1 MRFTRSLITCALG
14 VVSCAPVMAQSLNTS
29 QVTGTVQDPTGAA
42 VPDAK
47 VVMTNIDTG
56 QVRTITTSNSGAYTL
71 PDLPIGNYRLEVTA
85 PGFTTYVLTGI
96 KLEVGSNPTFD
107 PKLQVGNVNEQVMVT
122 TQPGAQVETQ
132 SNGIGQVVDDKQVVE
147 LPLNGRDP
155 TQLIALAG
163 ATTTA
168 PAGDLNSNKNFPTV
182 TIAVA
187 GGLPN
192 GVSYSLDGGFHN
204 DIFNNLNLPLPFPD
218 ALQEFK
224 VETNSL
230 PAQYGNHAAAAVNAV
245 TKSGTNSFHG
255 DAFWFVRNY
264 MFNAA
269 NFFSYNPSTGAKP
282 RDSLKR
288 NQFGG
293 VLGGPIIKDRLFF
306 FGGFQGTII
315 RSNPTSNL
323 VYLPTQAE
331 VNGDFS
337 NAVKCN
343 NITAN
348 KLNANYFNYTA
359 GTPTSVPTSATLK
372 VPISPVAKAIIAE
385 GIPIAPAGDECTLL
399 PVPISANSTQQ
410 EIPARVDY
418 TLNSK
423 QTLFARYFYA
433 NYDLPANVI
442 PGNLLT
448 ANTVVQK
455 NKDQSLVL
463 GHTMTL
469 TDHMVNSFRATGNR
483 TLGLR
488 SVPPYFNAS
497 DVGINIYQLPSL
509 GKYVGITITNGFTFG
524 QNPGY
529 FNTADFT
536 FSDDLSYSRG
546 RHQMAF
552 GAAFQYGYQN
562 TVNNRLSN
570 GTFTFSGV
578 STNNSTLGY
587 ADFVA
592 GQVGT
597 FQQGNADL
605 EDDKSKYFGAYA
617 QDTFKATPH
626 LTLNYGVRYEPYI
639 PFKNREG
646 RAEHFDMAAFTA
658 GTKTNRYTNAPAGLT
673 FPGDSGFPGTSYNFG
688 KKDIFEPRIGVIF
701 DPSKDGTMSI
711 RAGYGIFYDAP
722 QLFFDTRYSNSAPYG
737 STVSLTG
744 PFDVTSPYSAVN
756 YGGTGAN
763 PFPGLSQ
770 LSSTVPFP
778 LAGVY
783 VNQPLHLK
791 PMYLQQWNL
800 SVQKQAGSWLYA
812 ATYLGNKTTHLPT
825 SYEADAAVYIPGTS
839 TGATGSCGVLTP
851 ATGLPKAGVAC
862 SSTGNTNSRRV
873 LALQNYSQGQYY
885 STIGQYDDGG
895 SANYNGVLVSVQHR
909 GKVVNMVGNY
919 TFAHC
924 LSEAETTELTGPSY
938 VIPGNRAASY
948 SNCDSDRRQVANLSL
963 ILTSPRLKNRFED
976 LLAGGWGLA
985 SIFTARSGGYY
996 SPTIGSDVALS
1007 GEGTQYLAVTGNP
1020 YSSSKTR
1027 FGSAGLLNK
1036 ASFSSPATG
1045 TYALT
1050 RPLSLL
1056 GPGSYELDMALT
1068 RNFHITERQQVQFRW
1083 EVFNVPNEAIF
1094 ANPTSSNTASANF
1107 GTVTATAN
1115 AGNDQRIMQFALKYI
1130 F

>member
-1 MRFTRSLITCALG
+1 MRFTRSLITCAVG
-14 VVSCAPVMAQSLNTS
+14 VVTCAPVVAQSLNTS

-42 VPDAK
+42 VPNAR

-56 QVRTITTSNSGAYTL
+56 QVRTITSSNSGAYTL
-71 PDLPIGNYRLEVTA
+71 TDLPIGNYRLEVTS

-96 KLEVGSNPTFD
+96 KLEVGTNPTFD
-107 PKLQVGNVNEQVMVT
+107 PKLSVGNINEQIMVT

-192 GVSYSLDGGFHN
+192 GVAYSLDGGYHN

-224 VETNSL
+224 VETSSL
-230 PAQYGNHAAAAVNAV
+230 PAQYGNHAAAAVNAI
-245 TKSGTNSFHG
+245 TKSGTNAFHG
-255 DAFWFVRNY
+255 DAFYFVRNY

-269 NFFSYNPSTGAKP
+269 NFFSYNATTGLKP

-293 VLGGPIIKDRLFF
+293 VIGGPIIKDKLFF
-306 FGGFQGTII
+306 FGGFQGTIV

-323 VYLPTQAE
+323 VYLPTAAE
-331 VNGDFS
+331 VAGNFS
-337 NAVKCN
+337 NAFKCN
-343 NITAN
+343 GTRISS
-348 KLNANYFNYTA
+348 LNPTYFNIVGSGTA
-359 GTPTSVPTSATLK
+359 ATTDGILK
-372 VPISPVAKAIIAE
+372 TPISPVAKAIIAK
-385 GIPIAPAGDECTLL
+385 GIPIAPAGDECTQL
-399 PVPISANSTQQ
+399 PVPISANSGTQ

-418 TLNSK
+418 TINQK
-423 QTLFARYFYA
+423 QSVFARYFYG

-442 PGNLLT
+442 PGNILT

-455 NKDQSLVL
+455 NRDQSLVL
-463 GHTMTL
+463 GHTITL
-469 TDHMVNSFRATGNR
+469 TDHLVNSFRATGNR

-488 SVPPYFNAS
+488 SVPPYFDAT
-497 DVGINIYQLPSL
+497 DVGIGIYQLPAL
-509 GKYVGITITNGFTFG
+509 GKYVGISVTNGFALG

-529 FNTADFT
+529 FNTAV
-536 FSDDLSYSRG
+536 FSFNNDVSYLRG
-546 RHQMAF
+546 RHQMAV
-552 GAAFQYGYQN
+552 GAQFLYGYEN

-570 GTFTFSGV
+570 GTFTFSGNGTTA
-578 STNNSTLGY
+578 STVGY
-587 ADFVA
+587 ASFFA
-592 GQVGT
+592 GQVDT
-597 FQQGNADL
+597 FQQGNPDL
-605 EDDKSKYFGAYA
+605 EDDKWKYVAAYA

-646 RAEHFDMAAFTA
+646 RAEHIDLNAFAT
-658 GTKTNRYTNAPAGLT
+658 GTKSTRYLNAPAGLT
-673 FPGDSGFPGTSYNFG
+673 FPGDPGFPGTSYNFG
-688 KKDIFEPRIGVIF
+688 KYNIFEPRIGVIF
-701 DPSKDGTMSI
+701 DPTNNGTMSI
-711 RAGYGIFYDAP
+711 RAGYGIFHDAP

-744 PFDVTSPYSAVN
+744 PFDTTNPYAAAN
-756 YGGTGAN
+756 YNGNGSN
-763 PFPGLSQ
+763 PFPALSQ
-770 LSSTVPFP
+770 LGTNVPFP

-800 SVQKQAGSWLYA
+800 SIQKQAGSWLYA

-825 SYEADAAVYIPGTS
+825 SYEADPATYIPGTS
-839 TGATGSCGVLTP
+839 TGTTGSCGVLTP

-862 SSTGNTNSRRV
+862 SSTANTNSRRA
-873 LALQNYSQGQYY
+873 LALQNYAQGQYY
-885 STIGQYDDGG
+885 ATIGQYDDGG
-895 SANYNGVLVSVQHR
+895 SANYNGVLISVQHR
-909 GKVVNMVGNY
+909 GRIANIVGNY

-963 ILTSPRLKNRFED
+963 ILTSPRLKNRVED
-976 LLAGGWGLA
+976 ILAGGWGL
-985 SIFTARSGGYY
+985 STIFTARSGGYY
-996 SPTIGSDVALS
+996 SPTIGTDVALS
-1007 GEGTQYLAVTGNP
+1007 GEGTQYLVVTGSP
-1020 YSSSKTR
+1020 YASGKTR
-1027 FGSAGLLNK
+1027 YGTAGVLNK
-1036 ASFSSPATG
+1036 AAFTSPAAG

-1094 ANPTSSNTASANF
+1094 SNPIAATPTSASF
-1107 GTVTATAN
+1107 GNITTTGA
-1115 AGNDQRIMQFALKYI
+1115 DPRIMQFALKYI